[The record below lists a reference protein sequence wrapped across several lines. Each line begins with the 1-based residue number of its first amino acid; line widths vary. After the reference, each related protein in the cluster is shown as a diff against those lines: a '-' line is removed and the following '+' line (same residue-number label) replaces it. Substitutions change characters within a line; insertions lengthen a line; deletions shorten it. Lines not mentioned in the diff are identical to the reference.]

1 MRCSGVTVIDA
12 TSSSGVTRSSLSGM
26 VAPRGPKRRILVEE
40 KTGCERGRTTAWM
53 GSEVSGPPSIRKS
66 GLTRMMSL
74 DIVLVSSGQK
84 ECIFAV

>member
-1 MRCSGVTVIDA
+1 MDA
-12 TSSSGVTRSSLSGM
+12 APSSGVARNSLSGM

-53 GSEVSGPPSIRKS
+53 GSEVSGPPSMRKS

-74 DIVLVSSGQK
+74 DIVLVSSGRR
-84 ECIFAV
+84 ECIFVV